1 MSTKEFDEYEFKD
14 ISKRVKITYRRDSDE
29 RLNPWEIT
37 NFVSRVT
44 TCIYK
49 IEILNTIA
57 LAINQ
62 GVEPKDIFILDRAY
76 KLNRNYRNFSLIH
89 LNTVALNHV
98 YAVGRPVGMEPNQDL
113 MEISCLFEILHEI
126 NKVLYQF
133 GRKRITGYDRL
144 DAYHVMRKK
153 GFLKALQFIAET
165 SGKKIRE
172 EEQIKADKRIRN
184 ACAKVY
190 RKHGTY
196 FSDQKWFEST
206 QLKLDKKSMEDL
218 SEVEQKIKNKYY
230 KEFYDYLLMLPRPV
244 VGIYDEQKNTFQI
257 LCGDHFDS
265 SLDKHTKIDLKSV
278 TQNSPIMAEIEAGCQ
293 ILALKKDEK
302 RKEEIHELE
311 KQKLELEIANLE
323 TEKEIKEQEK
333 TKNDLDIINK
343 TLELKT
349 RLDSMAETE
358 ENLGIKSIASSYA
371 KDQLRS
377 IYGKVQ
383 NGYKEVLKT
392 NKFKEESET
401 IIDMRV

>member
-278 TQNSPIMAEIEAGCQ
+278 TQNSPIMAEIEAGC
-293 ILALKKDEK
+293 
-302 RKEEIHELE
+302 
-311 KQKLELEIANLE
+311 
-323 TEKEIKEQEK
+323 
-333 TKNDLDIINK
+333 
-343 TLELKT
+343 
-349 RLDSMAETE
+349 
-358 ENLGIKSIASSYA
+358 
-371 KDQLRS
+371 
-377 IYGKVQ
+377 
-383 NGYKEVLKT
+383 
-392 NKFKEESET
+392 
-401 IIDMRV
+401 